1 MSNGQSKKITKAIF
15 LESMTCLTKGWYLYH
30 RDVSPAFTAGEQLR
44 IDEGR
49 EIGELARQLYPE
61 GILIDEHGSDAVDK
75 TKELIS
81 SNTKI
86 LFEASF
92 TQNGFATR
100 ADILIHEEDG
110 WHLVEVKSSTDYSL
124 KSKKD
129 QSLLIDDMAYT
140 LMVIGGVIPIT
151 KISIMTIS
159 KDFRLGMDLSKLF
172 VISDV
177 TSDVQSRTNDFNS
190 TQSKIETA
198 LRASTKPNPSWIYPC
213 KLCEFF
219 KNECLGQNIQNPIF
233 NLPRITEKRCAEL
246 FALSCYDIISIPED
260 YALTDKQT
268 TVRDVTN
275 SGKVFVSPDLSDT
288 LSDIT
293 WPAYYLDFETIKT
306 AYPLYSNVAPHE
318 QVLTQYSLHKLNDFN
333 QQLVHNEY
341 LADPKQDCRR
351 ELAEKLLACI
361 GTCGSIIVYSPF
373 EKTML
378 TSLKKQFIDLSDQLD
393 AVIHR
398 LVDLKTIIEKNYY
411 HPGFHGSYSI
421 KSVLPVLVPHMSYDN
436 LDVKNGDEAIAT
448 FVKMIKHHSTN
459 KKCSALRKQL
469 LAYCRQDTLAM
480 VELHKAI
487 LKLAEGC
494 YKQK

>member
-49 EIGELARQLYPE
+49 EVGELARQLYPE
-61 GILIDEHGSDAVDK
+61 GILIDEHGPKAVEK
-75 TKELIS
+75 TNELIHR
-81 SNTKI
+81 NTTI

-92 TQNGFATR
+92 IHNSFATR
-100 ADILIHEEDG
+100 ADILILEEDG
-110 WHLVEVKSSTDYSL
+110 WHLIEVKSSTDYSL

-177 TSDVQSRTNDFNS
+177 TSDVQSRANDFNS

-198 LRASTKPNPSWIYPC
+198 LLASSKPNPSWIYPC
-213 KLCEFF
+213 KVCEFF
-219 KNECLGQNIQNPIF
+219 KNKCLGQNVQNPIF
-233 NLPRITEKRCAEL
+233 NLPRITEKKCDEL
-246 FALSCYDIISIPED
+246 FVLGCYDITSIPED

-268 TVRDVTN
+268 IVRDVTS
-275 SGKVFVSPDLSDT
+275 SGKVFVSPDLSNA
-288 LSDIT
+288 LFDIT

-306 AYPLYSNVAPHE
+306 AYPLYTDVAPHE
-318 QVLTQYSLHKLNDFN
+318 QVLTQYSLHKLSDFN
-333 QQLVHNEY
+333 CTPEHCEY

-351 ELAEKLLACI
+351 ELAEKLLEDI
-361 GTCGSIIVYSPF
+361 GKCGSIIVYSHF

-378 TSLKKQFIDLSDQLD
+378 SSLEKQFHDLSNQID
-393 AVIHR
+393 ALIHR
-398 LVDLKTIIEKNYY
+398 LVDLKAIIEKNYY
-411 HPGFHGSYSI
+411 HPRFHGSYSI
-421 KSVLPVLVPHMSYDN
+421 KSVLPALVPQMSYAD
-436 LDVKNGDEAIAT
+436 LDVKNGDEAIAA
-448 FVKMIKHHSTN
+448 FVKMAKNDLPDIEISKI
-459 KKCSALRKQL
+459 RIQL
-469 LAYCRQDTLAM
+469 LQYCCQDTLAM
-480 VELHKAI
+480 HQLHKHI
-487 LKLAEGC
+487 LEMLKN
-494 YKQK
+494 